1 MVESAFSGKESIR
14 KVTQTMKNGELAFL
28 LVSLAGIAGY
38 ILGIWLGSFFGYLF
52 AIAAATGCIVSAIA
66 GSK

>member
-1 MVESAFSGKESIR
+1 
-14 KVTQTMKNGELAFL
+14 MKNGELAFL